1 MLVRPIRKI
10 LSINNKQEGVIMG
23 HPNHKQATQN
33 AKKKAVNRVLTLH
46 NNGTSLSNARMI
58 VAGELGVTQAT
69 VANWQNSMKKNIKTV
84 RTNHTLGTTP
94 DVPSFDSIDTIA
106 RKMLF
111 TLIDQDIDKL
121 NLTLKRELSK
131 LKNNL

>member
-84 RTNHTLGTTP
+84 RTNHTLGT
-94 DVPSFDSIDTIA
+94 IDTIA